1 MPKTVNIESD
11 NHLYLFGIKADINVT
26 NFLSLL
32 NTVLK
37 VSFYKLVNKDEILKN
52 YLVFKADIGNSNYKI
67 IAKTNSNEIF
77 FSKYKELD
85 YFFIG
90 NFTDN
95 QEKDNIYKT
104 LKSVE
109 DIIFIS
115 EINIKDIN
123 KKNRQ
128 ILFL

>member
-1 MPKTVNIESD
+1 MSKTVNIESD
-11 NHLYLFGIKADINVT
+11 NHLYLFGIKADSRWSGDIAT
-26 NFLSLL
+26 M
-32 NTVLK
+32 
-37 VSFYKLVNKDEILKN
+37 VNKDEILKN